1 MNDGGVY
8 LFSVR
13 SLKTVVDMFPG
24 SAAVHTDRA
33 GDVDP
38 RGSWST
44 VKEMMDWAEFTLT
57 EPYLVVV
64 LTRSIPC

>member
-1 MNDGGVY
+1 MNDSGIY

-24 SAAVHTDRA
+24 SAAVHAGRA

-44 VKEMMDWAEFTLT
+44 VKELKDWAGFTLS
-57 EPYLVVV
+57 
-64 LTRSIPC
+64 LTLLF